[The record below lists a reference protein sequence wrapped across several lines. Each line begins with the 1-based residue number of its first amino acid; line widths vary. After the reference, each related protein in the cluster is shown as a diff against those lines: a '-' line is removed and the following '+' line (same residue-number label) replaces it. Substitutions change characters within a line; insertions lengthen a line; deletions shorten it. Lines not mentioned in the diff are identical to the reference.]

1 MSSITLENVNLTFK
15 ARSSKG
21 IKDILIP
28 ERHVFSPIENGS
40 VKAIKDLSLSLKEG
54 DRLAVI
60 GRNGAG
66 KSTLLRMIA
75 GIYAPDSGRV
85 AVDGTVSSMFEL
97 ATGFEMEQDGW
108 SNIMLRGLMLGMSP
122 ASMKDKIK
130 EIAEFSELGD
140 YLNMPVKY
148 YSSGM
153 FVRLAFS
160 VSTAVEADILLLDE
174 IIAAGDA
181 AFLEKANA
189 RLKKMVESSKILV
202 LVTHNMDTAVRM
214 CNRCVWLE
222 NGSLRMEGDPR
233 SVTDAY
239 IADVAPL
246 GEMIK

>member
-28 ERHVFSPIENGS
+28 ERHVFSPIENDS

-85 AVDGTVSSMFEL
+85 SVDGTVSSMFEL

-233 SVTDAY
+233 PVTDAY

-246 GEMIK
+246 GK

>member
-28 ERHVFSPIENGS
+28 ERHVFSPIENDS

-189 RLKKMVESSKILV
+189 RIKKMVESSKILV

-233 SVTDAY
+233 LVTDAY

-246 GEMIK
+246 GK